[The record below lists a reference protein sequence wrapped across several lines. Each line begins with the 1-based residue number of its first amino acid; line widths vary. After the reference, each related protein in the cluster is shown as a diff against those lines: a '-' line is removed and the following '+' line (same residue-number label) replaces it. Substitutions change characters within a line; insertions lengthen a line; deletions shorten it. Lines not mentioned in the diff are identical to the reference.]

1 MDKDKLKDIIDDGTA
16 ASNAPTIHYTKDKTA
31 EEIEQISARFSKI
44 EKRVKYLE
52 NENTAIITTTAAW
65 FTNLPNNS
73 SDAKKIEEIIQ
84 LNTEKK
90 LLKENA
96 KILSEIGQ
104 YEENWNGYGAEKIN
118 QNIIFKTLDII
129 TSFELK
135 CQPEIF
141 PTASGT
147 VQLEYE
153 PSTEHYLE
161 IEILHDRYVVYQRI
175 GENTITQEITEDIKL
190 FNIIDEFQSQFRNN
204 R

>member
-1 MDKDKLKDIIDDGTA
+1 MNKDEIKDIIDDGTA
-16 ASNAPTIHYTKDKTA
+16 ASNAPSIHYTKDKTA
-31 EEIEQISARFSKI
+31 EEIDQIRARISKI
-44 EKRVKYLE
+44 EKRVKYIE
-52 NENTAIITTTAAW
+52 DENTARINSTATW
-65 FTNLPNNS
+65 FTDLHYS
-73 SDAKKIEEIIQ
+73 SPDAKKIEEIIQ
-84 LNTEKK
+84 LNSEKQ
-90 LLKENA
+90 LLKDNA

-118 QNIIFKTLDII
+118 QNRIFKTLDII
-129 TSFELK
+129 TSFEIK

-153 PSTEHYLE
+153 PSTEYYLE
-161 IEILHDRYVVYQRI
+161 IEILRDRYVVYQRI
-175 GENTITQEITEDIKL
+175 GENTNTKEITEDSQL